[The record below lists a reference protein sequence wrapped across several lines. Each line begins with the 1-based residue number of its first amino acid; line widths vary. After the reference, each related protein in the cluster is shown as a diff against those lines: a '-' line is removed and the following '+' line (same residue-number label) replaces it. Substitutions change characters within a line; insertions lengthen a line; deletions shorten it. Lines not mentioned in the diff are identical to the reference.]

1 MRIPFA
7 KMHGAANDYIFV
19 DCTAGLPVPEAE
31 LPALARQMSDR
42 RRGIGSDGLIL
53 ILPAPAPDA
62 AFGFRMFNR
71 DGSEGEMCG
80 NGMRCFARYVVSRG
94 LTGLRDFVVATKA
107 GPIRCWVAPGE
118 EAGEWA
124 VTCDLGTPHLSA
136 DQVPTALPPGVDGR
150 VVDQRMEL
158 GGRAFTVTALSTG
171 VPHAV
176 LFVSELDGLPW
187 RQLGRELEVHAAF
200 PRRTNVEF
208 ARVVRRDWAEVR
220 VWERGSGETM
230 SCGTGASAVVVAGV
244 LTGRLD
250 RKARISLPGG
260 DLEVVW
266 RDTDGHVLLSGPA
279 AEVCQGTFIRA

>member
-1 MRIPFA
+1 MLIPFA

-19 DCTAGLPVPEAE
+19 DCTAELPVAEAE

-53 ILPAPAPDA
+53 ILPAPVPDT

-94 LTGLRDFVVATKA
+94 LTDLTDFVVATKS
-107 GPIRCWVAPGE
+107 GPIRCWVVPGE
-118 EAGEWA
+118 QTDEWA
-124 VTCDLGTPHLSA
+124 VTCDLGTPRLSR
-136 DQVPTALPPGVDGR
+136 DEVPTALPPGADGR
-150 VVDQRMEL
+150 VVEQRLEL
-158 GGRAFTVTALSTG
+158 GGRVFAVTALSTG

-176 LFVSELDGLPW
+176 LFVGDLEGLPW
-187 RQLGRELEVHAAF
+187 RQLGRELETHAAF

-208 ARVVRRDWAEVR
+208 ARVVRRDWAEVK

-230 SCGTGASAVVVAGV
+230 ACGTGACAVVVAGV

-266 RDTDGHVLLSGPA
+266 RDSDGHVLLSGPA
-279 AEVCQGTFIRA
+279 AEVFQGIFIRA